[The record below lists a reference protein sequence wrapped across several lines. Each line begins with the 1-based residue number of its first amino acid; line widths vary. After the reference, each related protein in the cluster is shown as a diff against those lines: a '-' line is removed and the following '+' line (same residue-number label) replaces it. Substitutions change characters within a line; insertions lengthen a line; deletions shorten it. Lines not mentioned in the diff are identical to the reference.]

1 MQNFATVSLLYAA
14 FEAFH
19 RRSFPE
25 CFPEFAL
32 FIHFVLFIHF
42 ALFDCH
48 LWLTFFIF
56 LLFCNIHTSFRTLT
70 GLSKDDFALLDLY

>member
-25 CFPEFAL
+25 CFPEFA
-32 FIHFVLFIHF
+32 FFIHF

-56 LLFCNIHTSFRTLT
+56 LLFCEIHTRFCTLF
-70 GLSKDDFALLDLY
+70 GLSIDDFALLVLY